1 MGNWIEH
8 GNGIVLVN
16 LLLKIVIQSRE
27 EDEIDLLP
35 ENVR

>member
-1 MGNWIEH
+1 MGNYIEH

-16 LLLKIVIQSRE
+16 LLLKIFIQSRE